1 MDLIVK
7 NNIQAEQIFEMTN
20 HKVVAVVVTYQ
31 PVIDDLTKLLNALVE
46 QVDSVIIVDNGSVTD
61 ISSFFKQYSSLKVS
75 VLCLGNNMGVAFAQN
90 TGIKEAEKM
99 NATHVLLFDQDSIP
113 APDMVL
119 RLMSK
124 LKEIENQGIKVAA
137 VGPCYKDER
146 NIDHPSFISVSGLRV
161 VKSSCRSADKIV
173 ESDVLISSGTLI
185 PMSILKKVGGP
196 LTELFIDQVDS
207 EWCFR
212 AKSYGY
218 RLFGVC
224 DAVMHHSLGEDP
236 ITFLGRRILHHSP
249 LRHYYI
255 FRNAVWLLSKRYV
268 PLGWKLLFIR
278 TILIRLIVYCGFV
291 EPRLD
296 YLKMMVKGIWHGL
309 VGRLGKY
316 GTNRK

>member
-1 MDLIVK
+1 
-7 NNIQAEQIFEMTN
+7 MTN
-20 HKVVAVVVTYQ
+20 HKVVTVVVTYQ

-61 ISSFFKQYSSLKVS
+61 MSSCFKQYSSLKVS

-90 TGIKEAEKM
+90 TGIKEAKKM

-113 APDMVL
+113 ASDMVL
-119 RLMSK
+119 RLRSK

-146 NIDHPSFISVSGLRV
+146 NMDRPSFISVSGLKV
-161 VKSSCRSADKIV
+161 IKSFCRSADEIL
-173 ESDVLISSGTLI
+173 ETDVLISSGSLI
-185 PMSILKKVGGP
+185 PMSVLGEIGGP
-196 LTELFIDQVDS
+196 LNELFIDQVDF

-212 AKSYGY
+212 AKSHGY

-224 DAVMHHSLGEDP
+224 NALMHHSMGENP
-236 ITFLGRRILHHSP
+236 RIFLGQKFLHHGP

-268 PLGWKLLFIR
+268 SLGWKLLFIR

-291 EPRLD
+291 APRLD
-296 YLKMMVKGIWHGL
+296 YLKMMAKGIWDGL
-309 VGRLGKY
+309 RGRLGEFE
-316 GTNRK
+316 TNRK